1 MRAALSILG
10 LVVVLVIVL
19 MMAKQQVKQIAPPAG
34 AASAPTQ
41 PEAVRQDVQRAMD
54 QAAANAAR
62 AASEALP

>member
-10 LVVVLVIVL
+10 LVVVLAIVL
-19 MMAKQQVKQIAPPAG
+19 MMAKQQVKQIVPPTG

-41 PEAVRQDVQRAMD
+41 PEAVRQEVQRAMD

>member
-1 MRAALSILG
+1 MRAGLSILG

-19 MMAKQQVKQIAPPAG
+19 MVAKQQVKQAAPHAG
-34 AASAPTQ
+34 SASVPTQ
-41 PEAVRQDVQRAMD
+41 PEAVRQEVQRVID